1 MSSGFWRWT
10 ATRNARRAAIM
21 GTVGALVIGVGV
33 ATATPGSGGQIT
45 ACYQKS
51 TGAMRVIDTDAGQQ
65 CTKSEAPLT
74 WSTGSSALPPGSVSG
89 GPGGVVVDDSLT
101 KDDLAPDSVESS
113 ELANG
118 AVDTGALGADAV
130 TSAKIL
136 NGEVGTDELAG
147 DAVTSG
153 KIKDGEVGT
162 GDLAGDAVTSGK
174 IKDGEVGTDDL
185 GTGAVTTGA
194 LGADAVTAAKIL
206 NGEVGTDDLAGDAVT
221 SGKIKDGEVGTGD
234 LAGDAVTSGKIKD
247 GEVGTGDL
255 GTGAV
260 GTDEL
265 GDGAV
270 TSDKVTPNYVNWTN
284 GVRVSLPGP
293 TLTAGGPA
301 TLNVGSNHKLLI
313 SAQSQLTCT
322 TCTGGDEVALR
333 WQVVEDLGAGVEG
346 PVSFT
351 YESKVTTPSPTTPVS
366 VSAVIPA
373 SGASGAHTYKLKV
386 YYVPNGETVTSTN
399 ETLSVIDLGR

>member
-10 ATRNARRAAIM
+10 STRNARRVAVM

-33 ATATPGSGGQIT
+33 ATAAPGSGGQIT

-74 WSTGSSALPPGSVSG
+74 WSTGFSSLPPGSVSG
-89 GPGGVVVDDSLT
+89 GPGGVVVDESLT
-101 KDDLAPDSVESS
+101 KDDLAPNSVESS
-113 ELANG
+113 ELADG
-118 AVDTGALGADAV
+118 AVDTGALGSDAV
-130 TSAKIL
+130 TS
-136 NGEVGTDELAG
+136 
-147 DAVTSG
+147 
-153 KIKDGEVGT
+153 
-162 GDLAGDAVTSGK
+162 
-174 IKDGEVGTDDL
+174 
-185 GTGAVTTGA
+185 
-194 LGADAVTAAKIL
+194 AKIL

-255 GTGAV
+255 AGDAVTSGKIKDGEVGTGDLGAGAV

-270 TSDKVTPNYVNWTN
+270 TSDKVTPNFVYATN
-284 GVRVSLPGP
+284 GALLSLSGP
-293 TLTAGGPA
+293 TLTAGSA

-313 SAQSQLTCT
+313 TAQSQLRCT
-322 TCTGGDEVALR
+322 TCTDFGDQVALR
-333 WQVVEDLGAGVEG
+333 WQVVEDIGAGVDD
-346 PVSFT
+346 PVSLT
-351 YESKVTTPSPTTPVS
+351 YESKLTQLSPTTPIS

-373 SGASGAHTYKLKV
+373 SGASGAHTYKLMV
-386 YYVPNGETVTSTN
+386 STVIAGETVTSSN

>member
-10 ATRNARRAAIM
+10 STRNARRAAVM
-21 GTVGALVIGVGV
+21 GAVGALVIGVGV
-33 ATATPGSGGQIT
+33 ATAAPGSGGQIT

-74 WSTGSSALPPGSVSG
+74 WSTGSSSLPPGSVSG
-89 GPGGVVVDDSLT
+89 GPGGVVLDESLT
-101 KDDLAPDSVESS
+101 KDDLAPNSVESS

-130 TSAKIL
+130 TAAKIL
-136 NGEVGTDELAG
+136 NGEVGTDDLAG

-174 IKDGEVGTDDL
+174 IKDGEVDTDDL
-185 GTGAVTTGA
+185 GTGAVGTGA

-247 GEVGTGDL
+247 GEVGTDDL

-270 TSDKVTPNYVNWTN
+270 TSDKVTPNFVYATN
-284 GVRVSLPGP
+284 GSLLPLAGP
-293 TLTAGGPA
+293 TLTAGSA
-301 TLNVGSNHKLLI
+301 TLSVGSNHKLLI
-313 SAQSQLTCT
+313 TAQSQLTCT

-333 WQVVEDLGAGVEG
+333 WQVVEDIGAGVDA
-346 PVSFT
+346 PVGLT
-351 YESKVTTPSPTTPVS
+351 YESEVTALSPTTPIS

-373 SGASGAHTYKLKV
+373 SGASGAHTYKLMV
-386 YYVPNGETVTSTN
+386 STVIAGETVTSSN

>member
-10 ATRNARRAAIM
+10 STRNARRAAVM

-33 ATATPGSGGQIT
+33 ATAAPGSGGQIT

-74 WSTGSSALPPGSVSG
+74 WSTGSSSLPPGSVSG
-89 GPGGVVVDDSLT
+89 GPGGVVVDETLT

-130 TSAKIL
+130 TAAKIL

-162 GDLAGDAVTSGK
+162 GDLAGDAVTS
-174 IKDGEVGTDDL
+174 E
-185 GTGAVTTGA
+185 
-194 LGADAVTAAKIL
+194 
-206 NGEVGTDDLAGDAVT
+206 
-221 SGKIKDGEVGTGD
+221 KIKDGEVGTGD
-234 LAGDAVTSGKIKD
+234 LAGDAVMSGKIKD
-247 GEVGTGDL
+247 GEVGTNDL

-270 TSDKVTPNYVNWTN
+270 TSDKVTPNFVYSTN
-284 GVRVSLPGP
+284 GSLLPLSGP
-293 TLTAGGPA
+293 TLTAGSA

-313 SAQSQLTCT
+313 TAQSQVTC
-322 TCTGGDEVALR
+322 TCTGNKVALR
-333 WQVVEDLGAGVEG
+333 WQVVEDLGAGVDE

-351 YESKVTTPSPTTPVS
+351 YESEVTALSPTTPIS

-373 SGASGAHTYKLKV
+373 SGASGAHTYKLMV
-386 YYVPNGETVTSTN
+386 SYVALTGETVTSSN